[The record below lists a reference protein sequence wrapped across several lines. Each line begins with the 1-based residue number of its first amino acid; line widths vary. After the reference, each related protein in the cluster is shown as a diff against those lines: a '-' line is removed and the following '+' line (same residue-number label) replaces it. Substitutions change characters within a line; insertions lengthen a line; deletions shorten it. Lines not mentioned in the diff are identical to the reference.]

1 MIRLNDASNHVS
13 TSQGIPR
20 TVSVVVPAT
29 LVAIGIAIFCMVIFS
44 ITSMHMVLSPA
55 MGAVAE
61 YSKDMKMDAFETAQ
75 TRTLNQLYED
85 NYVIISAPPVSV
97 CQSEFQTNTIAC
109 MWYPIVLKWYKIIS
123 SGPRFFIYNYTLGGA
138 FSVNN
143 FGIFQAT
150 NFPSMTRPW
159 DYFQA
164 IALLAAPALGIAI
177 AAVIMGLLFY
187 LGCSL
192 TCCCCC
198 CGKGFG
204 CGKKKMSF
212 GTKLAAKLCMLAV
225 AVVVSFGLFLE
236 FSGYTLWRQAITDFF
251 DILIKKITFAND
263 KSKELQVQ
271 LDRMDTNYTSGP
283 PPAALDTVELVFSK
297 SLEYITRAKGTALC
311 AQEVP
316 GLVATNWQ
324 TLNYNSYWQVFLS
337 WIIYNFGCIDL
348 WWFIF
353 LIVIHSVVVI
363 AVLLGLLA
371 ILIQRPFPAL
381 LMAWIIFLCIILAML
396 IFLINFPL
404 SILISDV
411 CSEIDLLE
419 VGQGSNTYLNQY
431 NPPKFIVECQLQS
444 LLDTIEKFISDSLT
458 TAKAASDEAQ
468 AVINN
473 NLATTAQKEEA
484 ASVQA
489 ASDTTYDALQEM
501 NSIMFDFFDCDH
513 WKELYLSL
521 KTLLCFTINNAMIS
535 QWNGAGVVGLALI
548 PGFLVAMFCFAIL
561 RPDPEGAEGDDSGSE
576 NEKEEDDGGNF
587 NGSEESEEEGDSGG
601 EDSNGGGH
609 DSARESSL
617 QINNA
622 VAPGTMMDEKKAMGA
637 TKKST
642 ATKRRKHRKSARV
655 QSDGEDEVVE
665 EDEEDAA

>member
-1 MIRLNDASNHVS
+1 MTAHASKNTVCACSIYGPRQPITVDSCQYYNLSYFTIGSTNALQSFHTVALSCLIVIGLRFFSTLRKSCIFGWQRNRTFGFHLCIFTPHVPYISIKLLVTCNDWIDHLHPEVDSSVIVAYVNVEGTHMSENNESKRNTGIVAHGENMLIQLASAWCVSWENCGFKSPGWIGRQGLVCDELRNSIFISNLSRPMVFGTMYHLRSKDCSKHNVCDKLLSFGAFARMIRLNDASNHVS

-61 YSKDMKMDAFETAQ
+61 YSKDMKMDAFKTAQ

-251 DILIKKITFAND
+251 DILIKEITFAND

-271 LDRMDTNYTSGP
+271 LERNGYQLHFGPASRCSGY
-283 PPAALDTVELVFSK
+283 S
-297 SLEYITRAKGTALC
+297 
-311 AQEVP
+311 
-316 GLVATNWQ
+316 
-324 TLNYNSYWQVFLS
+324 
-337 WIIYNFGCIDL
+337 
-348 WWFIF
+348 
-353 LIVIHSVVVI
+353 
-363 AVLLGLLA
+363 
-371 ILIQRPFPAL
+371 
-381 LMAWIIFLCIILAML
+381 
-396 IFLINFPL
+396 
-404 SILISDV
+404 
-411 CSEIDLLE
+411 
-419 VGQGSNTYLNQY
+419 
-431 NPPKFIVECQLQS
+431 
-444 LLDTIEKFISDSLT
+444 
-458 TAKAASDEAQ
+458 
-468 AVINN
+468 
-473 NLATTAQKEEA
+473 
-484 ASVQA
+484 
-489 ASDTTYDALQEM
+489 
-501 NSIMFDFFDCDH
+501 
-513 WKELYLSL
+513 
-521 KTLLCFTINNAMIS
+521 
-535 QWNGAGVVGLALI
+535 GAGIFQISGI
-548 PGFLVAMFCFAIL
+548 YHPSQ
-561 RPDPEGAEGDDSGSE
+561 RDSSLC
-576 NEKEEDDGGNF
+576 
-587 NGSEESEEEGDSGG
+587 SGG
-601 EDSNGGGH
+601 SWSGCH
-609 DSARESSL
+609 
-617 QINNA
+617 
-622 VAPGTMMDEKKAMGA
+622 
-637 TKKST
+637 
-642 ATKRRKHRKSARV
+642 
-655 QSDGEDEVVE
+655 
-665 EDEEDAA
+665 